1 MKTPFSRL
9 LLETDSSFEPREGL
23 AFCRAK
29 AVPSFLSYFKT
40 LSIGPA
46 RESKPRP
53 PALLSSALPTEII
66 MSRLI
71 KSYFLSHLLFSSAC
85 YRDIKEILY
94 SDIVKKGTIDILI
107 VGSVKMACRISSSL
121 FESQLLVLLSM

>member
-1 MKTPFSRL
+1 MNNP
-9 LLETDSSFEPREGL
+9 SFEPREGL
-23 AFCRAK
+23 AICRAK

-46 RESKPRP
+46 RESNPRP

-66 MSRLI
+66 PSRLI

-85 YRDIKEILY
+85 YRDIKEVLY
-94 SDIVKKGTIDILI
+94 TDIVKKEQL
-107 VGSVKMACRISSSL
+107 KYSSFGL
-121 FESQLLVLLSM
+121 